1 MPQPGHGPD
10 VTPDPSPDLL
20 ATELL
25 DAVGGADGTPGEPL
39 ELSAADSR
47 LLDALTR
54 PQPAV
59 VTAVEDEPRT
69 VRAARG
75 DTVAPVRPAGARSAL
90 TPVFREPTD

>member
-1 MPQPGHGPD
+1 
-10 VTPDPSPDLL
+10 VTPDPYPDLV

-25 DAVGGADGTPGEPL
+25 EAAGGADDGTPGEPP
-39 ELSAADSR
+39 ELSEADSR

-69 VRAARG
+69 VRAAR
-75 DTVAPVRPAGARSAL
+75 DDRVAPVRPAGARSAL
-90 TPVFREPTD
+90 TPVFQEPAD